1 MGIAGL
7 IVVLI
12 ILLVGGFYIHTVNR
26 VNRLD
31 GSARTLAGRRPRMT
45 RQAASAASAA
55 IPARIHLR
63 FILPRL
69 LEMTKKLPLS
79 LGMPVSLQ
87 MSNHTILQTR
97 SKALEGILE
106 EHPELKDDEELK
118 SLTAR
123 LEQLRVDIIS
133 ASSKYNASARVFNGY
148 VEGGFAS
155 FVAARKN
162 KIARPYFSH
171 ELAEVGIK

>member
-31 GSARTLAGRRPRMT
+31 GSARTLAGDIDTIIWDRNHVWEMIVAFLEKKGIT
-45 RQAASAASAA
+45 
-55 IPARIHLR
+55 LDE
-63 FILPRL
+63 
-69 LEMTKKLPLS
+69 EMTKKLPLS

-106 EHPELKDDEELK
+106 EHPELKEDEELK
-118 SLTAR
+118 SLTTR